1 MTAHAKR
8 SKKVKHSL
16 GDRIFSVFNHIL
28 LGFLALA
35 CIFPLFYV
43 FMYSIT
49 PYNEYLANP
58 LRLFPPEITLTA
70 YKELLTFP
78 LMKTGYFSTL
88 FVTVIGTALNVF
100 LLCITAYPL
109 SKRNLKGRNI
119 IMALI
124 TFTMFFNGGMI
135 PNYMLVRELHL
146 LDTYW
151 ALIFP
156 GAISAYNLILM
167 RNFVSA
173 IPSSLEEAAYIDG
186 ANELQ
191 ILRRVIVP
199 LCKPAIATFTLFH
212 AVGHWNSY
220 FNATMYIND
229 RNKWPLML
237 IVREMVAESGT
248 NMVHQ
253 SATVMEDLAQ
263 PFTLQMAVIIFTIIP
278 ILCVY
283 PFVQKYFMQGM
294 LMGSVKG

>member
-1 MTAHAKR
+1 MLIHVKR
-8 SKKVKHSL
+8 SNKIKHSL
-16 GDRIFSVFNHIL
+16 GDRIFSIL
-28 LGFLALA
+28 NYVILSILALA
-35 CIFPLFYV
+35 CVFPLFYV

-49 PYNEYLANP
+49 PYEDYLANP
-58 LRLFPPEITLTA
+58 LRLFPPEVTLTA

-78 LMKTGYFSTL
+78 LMKTGYFSTI
-88 FVTVIGTALNVF
+88 FVTVVGTTLNVF

-109 SKRNLKGRNI
+109 SKRNLKGRNVV
-119 IMALI
+119 MALI

-135 PNYMLVRELHL
+135 PN
-146 LDTYW
+146 
-151 ALIFP
+151 
-156 GAISAYNLILM
+156 YNLILM

-199 LCKPAIATFTLFH
+199 LCKPALATFTLFH

-229 RNKWPLML
+229 RDKWPLML

-263 PFTLQMAVIIFTIIP
+263 PFTLQMAIIIFTIVP

-294 LMGSVKG
+294 LLGSVKG